1 LLAVAEQM
9 QQRHVEQRGVLQE
22 GEVTGVGQDQQSGAR
37 DRGSDIFG
45 VRALDRLVVSRRPP
59 PALALGLTAVG
70 RQPSWAWSPTFCR
83 RKVSRARRMGW
94 LRFYVRTSSKP
105 LIPQW
110 AELLR
115 AEYQSQG

>member
-1 LLAVAEQM
+1 M

-22 GEVTGVGQDQQSGAR
+22 GEVTDVGQDQQSGAR

-45 VRALDRLVVSRRPP
+45 VRALDRLVVVPSATGTGARIDC
-59 PALALGLTAVG
+59 
-70 RQPSWAWSPTFCR
+70 SWASAQLGSVFCS
-83 RKVSRARRMGW
+83 RKVSTARRMGW
-94 LRFYVRTSSKP
+94 LRFYIRTSSKP

>member
-1 LLAVAEQM
+1 M

-45 VRALDRLVVSRRPP
+45 VRARLIASSWSPSATGTGARIDC
-59 PALALGLTAVG
+59 
-70 RQPSWAWSPTFCR
+70 SWASAQLGSVFCS

-94 LRFYVRTSSKP
+94 LRFYIRTSSKP